1 MVSLHIDWASQ
12 VPLVIKN
19 PPANAGDLRDLGSIP
34 GSGSSP
40 GGGPGESQGQM
51 SLVGYCPWDH
61 EDSDTT
67 KVT

>member
-1 MVSLHIDWASQ
+1 MVP
-12 VPLVIKN
+12 VVKN
-19 PPANAGDLRDLGSIP
+19 QPANAGDIRNTSSIP